1 MTVEQFKHW
10 FEGFV
15 NALELDLVSGFDHD
29 DLEDIFDAIRKK
41 MNEIETKESINV
53 PENLPYIHPTT
64 PHPPTVTVPHVN
76 PLSPYMYYKN
86 STNIDRLSSWSEN
99 YNSTNKK

>member
-64 PHPPTVTVPHVN
+64 PYPLN
-76 PLSPYMYYKN
+76 PLSPYMYY
-86 STNIDRLSSWSEN
+86 THGTDSWSDS
-99 YNSTNKK
+99 NSTNKNKNG